1 MKSVAI
7 IVMMFFMVVS
17 GCTESESNELL
28 VDLKDHNMKIVPENP
43 TSRDEIKLIIFD
55 DCTYNVLSGVIR
67 SDRTID
73 IQKQFNSM
81 MKWPCVMTNDTISL
95 GKLPGGNYVVNYK
108 LVDIAPQTT
117 NPTVLSFSFGLT
129 VKN

>member
-43 TSRDEIKLIIFD
+43 TSNDEIKLIIFD
-55 DCTYNVLSGVIR
+55 DCTYNVFSGVIR
-67 SDRTID
+67 SDKTID
-73 IQKQFNSM
+73 VQKQFNSM
-81 MKWPCVMTNDTISL
+81 MKWPCVMANDTISL
-95 GKLPGGNYVVNYK
+95 GKLPEGKYIVNYK
-108 LVDIAPQTT
+108 LVDISPQTT
-117 NPTVLSFSFGLT
+117 NSTVLSFSFGLT

>member
-1 MKSVAI
+1 M
-7 IVMMFFMVVS
+7 
-17 GCTESESNELL
+17 GCSEPMNDMQLA
-28 VDLKDHNMKIVPENP
+28 DLKDHNMKIIPETP
-43 TSRDEIKLIIFD
+43 TGNDEIKLVIFD
-55 DCTYNVLSGVIR
+55 DCTYNVLSGITR

-81 MKWPCVMTNDTISL
+81 MKWPCVVTNDTISM
-95 GKLPGGNYVVNYK
+95 GKLPEGNYVVNYK

>member
-1 MKSVAI
+1 MKSLAI

-28 VDLKDHNMKIVPENP
+28 VDLKDHNMKIVPEIP
-43 TSRDEIKLIIFD
+43 TSNDEIKLIIFD

-67 SDRTID
+67 SDKTID

-81 MKWPCVMTNDTISL
+81 MKWPCVISNDTISL
-95 GKLPGGNYVVNYK
+95 GKLPEGKYIVNYK
-108 LVDIAPQTT
+108 LADIAPQTT
-117 NPTVLSFSFGLT
+117 NSTVLSFSFGLT